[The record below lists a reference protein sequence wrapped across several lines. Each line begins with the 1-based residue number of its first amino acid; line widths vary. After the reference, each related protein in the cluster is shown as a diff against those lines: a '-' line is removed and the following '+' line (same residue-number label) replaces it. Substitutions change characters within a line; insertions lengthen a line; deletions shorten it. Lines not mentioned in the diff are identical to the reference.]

1 MGNKEIIARVRGE
14 LDALDSKLVGL
25 LQERMALI
33 DEIAEAKRAEN
44 MPTTDE
50 SREQQIVERALR
62 STAEEYK
69 GEVVT
74 FVRTLLSLS
83 KFRQRKLLF
92 DSSEDPCC
100 PSKDPAEVTFAQLPR
115 ASRSLGRTGISEPLS
130 QAEKKKK

>member
-69 GEVVT
+69 G
-74 FVRTLLSLS
+74 
-83 KFRQRKLLF
+83 
-92 DSSEDPCC
+92 
-100 PSKDPAEVTFAQLPR
+100 
-115 ASRSLGRTGISEPLS
+115 
-130 QAEKKKK
+130 